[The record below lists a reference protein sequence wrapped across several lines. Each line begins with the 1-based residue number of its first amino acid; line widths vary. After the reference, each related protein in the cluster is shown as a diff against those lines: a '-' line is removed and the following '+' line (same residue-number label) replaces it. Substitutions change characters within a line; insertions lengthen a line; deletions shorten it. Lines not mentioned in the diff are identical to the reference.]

1 MNERAPYRKAIG
13 AGHLMKINYDKKPH
27 TINAG
32 IIRPLWFNKNDKLI
46 AYNYASDSERIL
58 EVQCITEIL
67 PFQPAF
73 INGQEPGKQVE
84 DFRWLVSK
92 SIVPLWTNG
101 WLINTSDDYL
111 GIYPRSK
118 DDTAE
123 TNKGYKHQAAYLQYI
138 KSNHHQFHVW
148 YKDGRYWRCSAFAD
162 ALAKVMA
169 FADDHPQTLA
179 S

>member
-13 AGHLMKINYDKKPH
+13 AGHLMKINYENKKFP
-27 TINAG
+27 INAG
-32 IIRPLWFNKNDKLI
+32 IIRPLRFNEKDKLI

-58 EVQCITEIL
+58 DLNHITDIL
-67 PFQPAF
+67 PFHPRF
-73 INGQEPGKQVE
+73 ISGEEPGKYVE

-101 WLINTSDDYL
+101 WLINTNEDYL

-118 DDTAE
+118 NDTTE
-123 TNKGYKHQAAYLQYI
+123 TNKGYSHQAAYLQYI

-148 YKDGRYWRCSAFAD
+148 FKDGRYWRCSAFAD

-169 FADDHPQTLA
+169 FADDHPLTIA